1 MYKDVK
7 KTLLMSCTQKK
18 SMEEIDILRKLI
30 LQKLIRSNVWGGKH
44 TPLDFVIKGVPEH
57 YRNTHKGKKAVE
69 KALKELTNDEWIIIL
84 SKRTGRGSDDHVSL
98 NPRKISEIKQFL
110 ASS

>member
-1 MYKDVK
+1 MV
-7 KTLLMSCTQKK
+7 
-18 SMEEIDILRKLI
+18 EEGILKKLI
-30 LQKLIRSNVWGGKH
+30 LQKLIRGNVWGGKH

-69 KALKELTNDEWIIIL
+69 KALKELTNDEWVIIL
-84 SKRTGRGSDDHVSL
+84 AKRIGRGSDDHISL
-98 NPRKISEIKQFL
+98 NPRKVSEIKQFL